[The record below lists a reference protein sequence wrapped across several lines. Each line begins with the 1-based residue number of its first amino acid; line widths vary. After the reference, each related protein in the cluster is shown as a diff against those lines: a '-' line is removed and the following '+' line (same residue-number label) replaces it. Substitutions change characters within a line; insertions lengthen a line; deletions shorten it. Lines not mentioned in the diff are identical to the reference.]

1 MDKEPEDTRSTG
13 TPTLEFDLEGWVAG
27 LAQAVVQGIERQTSA
42 HGLTALEFA
51 LLRALVERRER
62 SFSQLGDVL
71 PIDREQLV
79 QLVGKLVDRGLLRYG
94 EGGADP
100 RAVLLALTMRG
111 RYLAWRLCQ
120 HVQAQDSRL
129 LEGVSEEEMATLSSV
144 VSRIMAN
151 HALLEQSSPR

>member
-1 MDKEPEDTRSTG
+1 MDRQPAGAPSSGAR
-13 TPTLEFDLEGWVAG
+13 TLQFDLEGWVAG
-27 LAQAVVQGIERQTSA
+27 LAQAVVRSIERQTAA

-51 LLRALVERRER
+51 LLRALVEKRER
-62 SFSQLGDVL
+62 TLSQLADVL
-71 PIDREQLV
+71 PIDRERLS

-94 EGGADP
+94 EGAADP
-100 RAVLLALTMRG
+100 RAMLLALTERG
-111 RYLAWRLCQ
+111 RYLAWRLYQ

-129 LEGVSEEEMATLSSV
+129 LEGVSEEEIATLSSV